1 MSPPSANVFALLAT
15 DADSEPVANSP
26 PSPPSSPTSTD
37 TFTTAPS
44 SPTTPSAPST
54 PSSSDVS
61 SFTPIISKRSL
72 KKAAAASTR
81 RHGGPDAGPVG
92 KGSSAPTIM
101 GRKVASSWL
110 DCHGQWH
117 FVYEDELIKNH
128 DREPGRRVLRGKGKG
143 VIKNRK

>member
-72 KKAAAASTR
+72 KKPPQRLPAAME
-81 RHGGPDAGPVG
+81 
-92 KGSSAPTIM
+92 APTPV
-101 GRKVASSWL
+101 R
-110 DCHGQWH
+110 
-117 FVYEDELIKNH
+117 
-128 DREPGRRVLRGKGKG
+128 
-143 VIKNRK
+143 